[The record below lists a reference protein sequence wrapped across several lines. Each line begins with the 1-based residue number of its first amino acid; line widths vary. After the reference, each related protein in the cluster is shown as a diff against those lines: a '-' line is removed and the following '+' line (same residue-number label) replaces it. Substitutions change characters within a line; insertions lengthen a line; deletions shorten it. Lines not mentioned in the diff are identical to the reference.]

1 MALLN
6 EDLVSVREASGLK
19 PNDVFEKTRIP
30 LNIIDEIERGTI
42 FTNRNHQLTYIRSYV
57 RSYAKAVGIREDDI
71 VEALDQ
77 QQSEN
82 YDGLLARKYLHS
94 DTSIDTA
101 PATPETSTTEDQQ
114 PVSGKASSTA
124 TLGDNEYSRPDPR
137 KNYNQHTMPP
147 PELKS
152 VDWAGVGRKAA
163 VGKGNPMIYVGLLG
177 ILAVIA
183 LLVYF
188 LFIRPSGEPNPVN
201 IVDNT
206 QNSTEL
212 PVSVEPETDIADEP
226 VTPVTDSQNEAELSP
241 VTALPSAPVRPTTN
255 PVSGTLPDT
264 LQIVLHA
271 AIDKLEPVRVT
282 SDVNN
287 VRSPYWIEAGQAM
300 RFDFVDEI
308 RIEGQLTRMA
318 IWING
323 NHFADMME
331 YNTGDRTLELTR
343 EALSQYSEFFNI
355 QGDFVSQTI
364 DSPIEI
370 TDRPLF

>member
-6 EDLVSVREASGLK
+6 EDLVSVREAAGLK
-19 PNDVFEKTRIP
+19 PNDIFEKTRIP

-57 RSYAKAVGIREDDI
+57 RSYAKAIGIHEDDI

-77 QQSEN
+77 HQADRYE
-82 YDGLLARKYLHS
+82 GLLAQKYLHS
-94 DTSIDTA
+94 EPLTDNVPDQKKSEDTA
-101 PATPETSTTEDQQ
+101 IQSAG
-114 PVSGKASSTA
+114 GKPSSTA
-124 TLGDNEYSRPDPR
+124 TLGENEYSRPDPR
-137 KNYNQHTMPP
+137 KNYNQQTMPP
-147 PELKS
+147 PGLES

-163 VGKGNPMIYVGLLG
+163 VGKGSPMIYAGLIS
-177 ILAVIA
+177 ILALIA

-188 LFIRPSGEPNPVN
+188 LFIRPSGDPVVEN
-201 IVDNT
+201 NT
-206 QNSTEL
+206 DSMQNGTEL
-212 PVSVEPETDIADEP
+212 PVSVQPESDTPDEP
-226 VTPVTDSQNEAELSP
+226 VTPAADPQPEEELSP
-241 VTALPSAPVRPTTN
+241 VAALPSAPVRPTTN
-255 PVSGTLPDT
+255 PVSGALPDT

-300 RFDFVDEI
+300 RFEFIDSI

-323 NHFADMME
+323 NHFADIME
-331 YNTGDRTLELTR
+331 YSTGDRTLELSR
-343 EALSQYSEFFNI
+343 EALSQYAELFSAP
-355 QGDFVSQTI
+355 GDFTSQTI